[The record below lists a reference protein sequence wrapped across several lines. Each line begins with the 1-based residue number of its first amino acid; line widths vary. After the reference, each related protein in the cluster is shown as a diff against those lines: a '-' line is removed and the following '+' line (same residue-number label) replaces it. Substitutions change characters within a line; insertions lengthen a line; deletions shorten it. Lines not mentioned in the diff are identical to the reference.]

1 MRKQQPRRQK
11 TGNGQVERFV
21 KAGRQADHTTGT
33 FLSISKSIPFIA
45 FSSTSVTEYVYS
57 PGANVTFELNESS
70 EISSFATLFDE
81 FRVISADV
89 CMTWMPPTSSNY
101 ISTTAVLYYAQDR
114 DGGTVP
120 TSFDEIQQRGTVT
133 RTNLSWRA
141 PTVVWFRNQQCAY
154 ADSDGRVISSNRWH
168 DLADAQS
175 VTFCVGTTGMLKRA
189 SSPSGISDRVC
200 VNIRPVVVFRRR
212 R

>member
-1 MRKQQPRRQK
+1 MRRDHSRRKK
-11 TGNGQVERFV
+11 TGNGQVQRFV
-21 KAGRQADHTTGT
+21 KSGPQTDQTTGT
-33 FLSISKSIPFIA
+33 FLSISKSVPFIS
-45 FSSTSVTEYVYS
+45 FSSTSVPEYVYS

-70 EISSFATLFDE
+70 EISSFATLYDE

-89 CMTWMPPTSSNY
+89 CVTWMPPVSSSY
-101 ISTTAVLYYAQDR
+101 ISTTGVMYYAQDR

-120 TSFDEIQQRGTVT
+120 PSFDEIQQRGTVT
-133 RTNLSWRA
+133 RTNLSWRG

-175 VTFCVGTTGMLKRA
+175 VTFCVGTMGMLKRA
-189 SSPSGISDRVC
+189 SSPSGINERVC
-200 VNIRPVVVFRRR
+200 VNIRPTVVFRRR